1 VFASE
6 WHEDGGMPRRQE
18 VPEQLKQGPFTIGDA
33 ERVGFSR
40 FRLRTA
46 NWRRLGRGT
55 YVWAGLGANPF
66 AHLSA
71 LHARLPHGS
80 VFSGLTAAR
89 LHGIADEGSAIELTL
104 PPDVS
109 VHARAGLS
117 LRTVALDPSDVT
129 AYGALP
135 VTTPLRTC
143 FDLACGR
150 PLAEAVAA
158 VDVALHHA
166 YVALPD
172 LHAYVAARPGVRGI
186 AQARRVVELVEPGA
200 ESPMESRLRMIL
212 VLGGLP
218 RPQVQVELHDAGGRF
233 LGRPDLFYPR
243 ARLAIEYDGENHRD
257 RLVADNRRQ
266 NRLQRAGYTMLRY
279 TAPDVY
285 GRAGAILD
293 EVRAQLRAAA

>member
-1 VFASE
+1 
-6 WHEDGGMPRRQE
+6 MPRRQE
-18 VPEQLKQGPFTIGDA
+18 VPEQLKRGPFTIGDA
-33 ERVGFSR
+33 EREGFSR
-40 FRLRTA
+40 FQLRSR

-55 YVWAGLGANPF
+55 YVWAGLEADSLGQ
-66 AHLSA
+66 LSA
-71 LHARLPHGS
+71 LHARLPLGC

-89 LHGIADEGSAIELTL
+89 LHGITDDGSAIELTI
-104 PPDVS
+104 PHGVS

-117 LRTVALDPSDVT
+117 LRSAELDPSDVCT
-129 AYGALP
+129 CGSLP

-143 FDLACGR
+143 FDLAR
-150 PLAEAVAA
+150 SLPVVEAVAA
-158 VDVALHHA
+158 LDQALHRGCVALPELRA
-166 YVALPD
+166 YVAGGRGYP
-172 LHAYVAARPGVRGI
+172 GI
-186 AQARRVVELVEPGA
+186 AQARCVVELVEPGT

-218 RPQVQVELHDAGGRF
+218 RPQVQVELHDARDRF
-233 LGRPDLFYPR
+233 RARPDLFYPR
-243 ARLAIEYDGENHRD
+243 ARLAIEYDGDNHKD

-266 NRLQRAGYTMLRY
+266 NRLQRAGYRLLRY